1 MVCCRIALRH
11 PLATRHISVQLVCP
25 AACFHAAS
33 QSKVQCEFQTCN
45 GCSQHKQ
52 WIFHKPALHSS
63 FSLSCRLLFLSDCRI
78 LYVESIARVRK
89 LSLSGYILY
98 FSRMAD
104 QFFVQWPELQARFPR
119 STYAGRLY

>member
-1 MVCCRIALRH
+1 M
-11 PLATRHISVQLVCP
+11 
-25 AACFHAAS
+25 F
-33 QSKVQCEFQTCN
+33 
-45 GCSQHKQ
+45 
-52 WIFHKPALHSS
+52 
-63 FSLSCRLLFLSDCRI
+63 SCRLLLLSDCRI

-98 FSRMAD
+98 YSRMAD